1 MSQTRTPTII
11 GEFFG
16 KNPPKINGAL
26 QWGLMGIPKN
36 RGPTHP
42 IVNIRD
48 ATWGSYLTITTIES
62 VVFEEPL
69 DLTLVLCW
77 VLWVNLEKV
86 GNVPL
91 AIVDDLG
98 ANA

>member
-1 MSQTRTPTII
+1 MMEIT
-11 GEFFG
+11 
-16 KNPPKINGAL
+16 
-26 QWGLMGIPKN
+26 KN

-42 IVNIRD
+42 VVNIRD
-48 ATWGSYLTITTIES
+48 TTWRSYLKITSIES

-69 DLTLVLCW
+69 DPTLGLCR

-86 GNVPL
+86 GNVLL